1 MMGFGGVVQSF
12 EHCPQGFE
20 HSPKPSAKRV
30 TAEAAE
36 VEREKEPGSPALR
49 GLYGS
54 VLSQTSRLFD
64 PCRPRASKGRSQAR
78 GPPDRSSWRRRE
90 ADGTFRSR
98 GLVGAGRDPVP

>member
-36 VEREKEPGSPALR
+36 VERERER
-49 GLYGS
+49 TGLS
-54 VLSQTSRLFD
+54 
-64 PCRPRASKGRSQAR
+64 
-78 GPPDRSSWRRRE
+78 GPPRPLRFSFEPD
-90 ADGTFRSR
+90 
-98 GLVGAGRDPVP
+98 

>member
-36 VEREKEPGSPALR
+36 VEREKEPALR
-49 GLYGS
+49 PS
-54 VLSQTSRLFD
+54 A
-64 PCRPRASKGRSQAR
+64 ASTVQ
-78 GPPDRSSWRRRE
+78 
-90 ADGTFRSR
+90 F
-98 GLVGAGRDPVP
+98 